1 MLGQTDS
8 QLCVYF
14 QFHIITAQCNIE
26 LFQGKWG
33 SKALQFPLVTGR
45 SYNPLDLR
53 KYTITYYY
61 HLWLLICNVCCH
73 FQQSISARFSWL
85 QKMSC
90 CYVHP
95 VCVLSVITVVCV
107 GVGLYSENGAMPSD
121 HSKQHMTVCGFS
133 LHLGGWES
141 QKTLKQKFIFQIG
154 TINPHGINECFSF
167 N

>member
-1 MLGQTDS
+1 MLYRFVPKIKSSDLLVLGQTDF

-95 VCVLSVITVVCV
+95 VCVLSVITVGMC
-107 GVGLYSENGAMPSD
+107 G
-121 HSKQHMTVCGFS
+121 CGF
-133 LHLGGWES
+133 
-141 QKTLKQKFIFQIG
+141 IFRKWSYALWW
-154 TINPHGINECFSF
+154 F
-167 N
+167 